1 MANRY
6 TFATTL
12 EGYINVAEDSGKFN
26 NRCLSFVVP
35 ADTLKQMDSD
45 RTDLIAWIKS
55 KDNKRLA
62 EGIPVWDE
70 SGLIKYSYGVGDGSR
85 KPKPA
90 PHFVDSNGTPVSLE
104 VLKSVRKGTK
114 CNIIVQ
120 QKPYAMGTFNTSVRV
135 VGVQIIELA
144 SGNGAVDSGDLS
156 VEDVAS
162 MFGTV
167 QGFSQDEPSVRK
179 AEETTGDGESYDF

>member
-1 MANRY
+1 
-6 TFATTL
+6 
-12 EGYINVAEDSGKFN
+12 
-26 NRCLSFVVP
+26 
-35 ADTLKQMDSD
+35 
-45 RTDLIAWIKS
+45 
-55 KDNKRLA
+55 
-62 EGIPVWDE
+62 
-70 SGLIKYSYGVGDGSR
+70 
-85 KPKPA
+85 
-90 PHFVDSNGTPVSLE
+90 
-104 VLKSVRKGTK
+104 
-114 CNIIVQ
+114 
-120 QKPYAMGTFNTSVRV
+120 MGTFKTSVRV